1 VELGLVYHLRIPARV
16 VMMASDPNHQY
27 LVFPPHMLIEEQEDV
42 LMRINNTLQLC
53 STARRLLNR
62 WQHPATASIISH
74 FFTAKQ

>member
-1 VELGLVYHLRIPARV
+1 
-16 VMMASDPNHQY
+16 
-27 LVFPPHMLIEEQEDV
+27 MLIEEQEDV